1 MPLYSSV
8 PMNIKVYSLVTSNR
22 GIYWGPRP
30 RVPWPDVHIFLGPRN
45 ILFFFIYNLCFSY
58 LPGWGASKTDH
69 TSNLYNNTYSFDTTR
84 HKSMKICSLYTTI
97 HRLHIKTHSIHTRT
111 QRDIQLD
118 HGAASLPM
126 PPSLP
131 SLDPPMF
138 RTPLMKSRLTDEE
151 GRLKT

>member
-8 PMNIKVYSLVTSNR
+8 PMNIKVYSSVTSNR

-45 ILFFFIYNLCFSY
+45 ILFLYIYNLCFSY

-84 HKSMKICSLYTTI
+84 HKSMKICS
-97 HRLHIKTHSIHTRT
+97 IHTIIHSLHTKICIVFT
-111 QRDIQLD
+111 QGHNKTYITVPRSCQCHHPRPRRI
-118 HGAASLPM
+118 LPC
-126 PPSLP
+126 LE
-131 SLDPPMF
+131 LH
-138 RTPLMKSRLTDEE
+138 R
-151 GRLKT
+151 